1 MSLKNQAINAV
12 VWNSIGNFTTL
23 GIEFVIGIIL
33 ARLLAPQEFGLM
45 ATIMI
50 VINISQIFIN
60 SGFSQAIVRKPT
72 CTQDDYSTA
81 FYFNLAAGTF
91 LFGILLITAG
101 PISRFFSNPELKP
114 LIQVLGTVLII
125 GSLSLIQQA
134 KLTRKIDFKLQSK
147 VTITAS
153 VISGLIA
160 IVLAVKGFGVWSLV
174 VKTLANQCLTTVML
188 WFLNPWKPDL
198 IFNMESF
205 RELFGFGSKL
215 LISGIIGSVLSNL
228 YYLVIAKYYT
238 PADLGYYSRA
248 ELFKNLP
255 SQNATSVIT
264 SVSYPVLA
272 KVQGDRERF
281 REGSRKIITTTFF
294 IMSILMFGMAA
305 VSDSLILTLVGEQ
318 WKQSVI
324 YLQLLCF
331 VGLMHPLTSINI
343 NLLNVIGRSDLYMK
357 LQLIMQSL
365 SIPVMV
371 TGIFFGIRIMIFAMW
386 ANYLISFIIYSWI
399 SSRYTGYAVK
409 TQIRD
414 ISWSFI
420 LGLVMGVLVYLVD
433 FFTSFN
439 PLATLLIQLFA
450 GVFIVIIAGE
460 LFKLKEY
467 LFLKEIILGKTRS
480 LLFNPVIN
488 S

>member
-1 MSLKNQAINAV
+1 
-12 VWNSIGNFTTL
+12 
-23 GIEFVIGIIL
+23 
-33 ARLLAPQEFGLM
+33 
-45 ATIMI
+45 
-50 VINISQIFIN
+50 
-60 SGFSQAIVRKPT
+60 
-72 CTQDDYSTA
+72 
-81 FYFNLAAGTF
+81 
-91 LFGILLITAG
+91 
-101 PISRFFSNPELKP
+101 
-114 LIQVLGTVLII
+114 
-125 GSLSLIQQA
+125 
-134 KLTRKIDFKLQSK
+134 
-147 VTITAS
+147 
-153 VISGLIA
+153 
-160 IVLAVKGFGVWSLV
+160 
-174 VKTLANQCLTTVML
+174 
-188 WFLNPWKPDL
+188 
-198 IFNMESF
+198 
-205 RELFGFGSKL
+205 
-215 LISGIIGSVLSNL
+215 
-228 YYLVIAKYYT
+228 
-238 PADLGYYSRA
+238 
-248 ELFKNLP
+248 
-255 SQNATSVIT
+255 
-264 SVSYPVLA
+264 
-272 KVQGDRERF
+272 
-281 REGSRKIITTTFF
+281 
-294 IMSILMFGMAA
+294 MAA